1 MDVRRVIARNV
12 VRLRRERGISQEEL
26 SFRSKR
32 TRAYL
37 SGLERGRRNPTAVTL
52 DKIATALGVSIV
64 ELFNRLRRWI
74 RPISTV
80 QRRNV
85 ESFEL
90 VVKPRPAVLAWDSRS
105 AGAR

>member
-64 ELFNRLRRWI
+64 ELFQSA
-74 RPISTV
+74 PTV
-80 QRRNV
+80 
-85 ESFEL
+85 
-90 VVKPRPAVLAWDSRS
+90 DSPDLDRS
-105 AGAR
+105 KTKR

>member
-64 ELFNRLRRWI
+64 ELFQTAPTMDLPDR
-74 RPISTV
+74 
-80 QRRNV
+80 
-85 ESFEL
+85 
-90 VVKPRPAVLAWDSRS
+90 DRS
-105 AGAR
+105 KTKR